1 MAQEAAELVAGKAA
15 LGNMVY
21 FPLALVL
28 LFGVLFAVRKKLE
41 EKRIPQA
48 V

>member
-1 MAQEAAELVAGKAA
+1 
-15 LGNMVY
+15 MVF

-28 LFGVLFAVRKKLE
+28 LYGILFFMRKKLE

-48 V
+48 AH